1 MRYYYVTNACHLTSE
16 VEALLWTT
24 IFTDEGGMDI
34 PQILEQV
41 IQKSMEG
48 LLQAE
53 SEQNLGG
60 GRSTVVL
67 FVPYTAVNLNNNDLQ
82 IAKDKVKHIREY
94 LPGQYR
100 KMYRC
105 RQVTWLVQPT
115 NFSLLQTVSSTWLL
129 GHSGQKSRLAQSP
142 WAQWCSTTA
151 LKLLFE
157 RYEIKIP
164 FPAYIPATAVSVI
177 CQQVWTGF
185 KRKPFPGFKSDIC
198 SHVWE

>member
-1 MRYYYVTNACHLTSE
+1 
-16 VEALLWTT
+16 
-24 IFTDEGGMDI
+24 MDI

-105 RQVTWLVQPT
+105 RQVT
-115 NFSLLQTVSSTWLL
+115 
-129 GHSGQKSRLAQSP
+129 
-142 WAQWCSTTA
+142 
-151 LKLLFE
+151 
-157 RYEIKIP
+157 
-164 FPAYIPATAVSVI
+164 
-177 CQQVWTGF
+177 
-185 KRKPFPGFKSDIC
+185 
-198 SHVWE
+198 